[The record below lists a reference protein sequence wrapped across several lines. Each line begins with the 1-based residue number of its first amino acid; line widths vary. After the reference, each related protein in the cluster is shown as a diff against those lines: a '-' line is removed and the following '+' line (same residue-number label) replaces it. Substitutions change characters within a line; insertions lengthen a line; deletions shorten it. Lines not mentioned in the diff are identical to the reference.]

1 MLKGDETVRLRRF
14 VATTGRKKPRTRKDL
29 DVAAGLGADDVA
41 LFDAL
46 RSWRLAA
53 SREHGV
59 PAYVIFHDGTLKEI
73 ARTKPTTI
81 AALAA
86 LPGVGEKKLEAYGR
100 DIVALVERHGDG

>member
-1 MLKGDETVRLRRF
+1 MR
-14 VATTGRKKPRTRKDL
+14 AS
-29 DVAAGLGADDVA
+29 AS

-73 ARTKPTTI
+73 ARSRPATI
-81 AALAA
+81 AALGE

-100 DIVALVERHGDG
+100 DIIALVERHDGA